1 MAEFMDCPHCNDF
14 GSDCGTCGGVGLA
27 TNVRK
32 LEKAGKAAAPTHITR
47 APAHLACNLNILAL
61 DLGTI
66 TGWAVA
72 TREGKQR
79 SGSLE
84 LKPTKLGGNGKRWIA
99 YREWLTSLAR
109 EVGGIH
115 AVYHEDVKNHAGVIA
130 AHVYGGYLA
139 MTEAWCAANNIPLY
153 GVGVGTVKKHWTGK
167 GNADKGQMIAEA
179 KRRGMNPGCDNEAD
193 AQAILAYAVEQES

>member
-1 MAEFMDCPHCNDF
+1 MTDLFAEIEASFKF
-14 GSDCGTCGGVGLA
+14 GMPEDVA
-27 TNVRK
+27 VPV
-32 LEKAGKAAAPTHITR
+32 PTTPAR
-47 APAHLACNLNILAL
+47 ARLNLNVLAL

-66 TGWAVA
+66 LGWAVA

-84 LKPTKLGGNGKRWIA
+84 LKPSKLGGNGKRWMA
-99 YREWLTSLAR
+99 YREWLTSIAR

-115 AVYHEDVKNHAGVIA
+115 AVYHEDVKNHAGTIA

-153 GVGVGTVKKHWTGK
+153 GVGVGTIKKHFTGK
-167 GNADKGQMIAEA
+167 GNAKKGAMIAEA
-179 KRRGMNPGCDNEAD
+179 GRRGIRVIDDNHAD
-193 AQAILAYAVEQES
+193 ALAILAYAVEQEQ